1 MANFEYYLDMYTRQ
15 REGRYQQ
22 AMELAYRDLMLE
34 YKNELMAR
42 QALQEQIQLQQE
54 LQSKLKLQFVKAF
67 GKKDGGS
74 LTAYQASQSQLGWE
88 KLSFESA
95 KAISK
100 AYTETPKEINKQYE
114 LDSSTIETIA
124 QTLRRLN
131 KTTMPIKGL
140 ESALEEAG
148 VLNKISSLTEKQRQE
163 FSSNYIP
170 QLVTILNKNEIND
183 YGGLSGAAEK
193 LSVAFGLGP
202 YKSKNVL
209 DKTKRLEIDEAMK
222 TKVNLLQ
229 VPAGLQK
236 TATTAGIT
244 EDQLKA
250 AIASAIPEIS
260 TIPETSTIPVKTDDI
275 PLPTGDLLRARA
287 AEYYAPFASEQFQQK
302 VAAAKEPA
310 PVVEPVKPEVSK
322 QQINQDALAGLPEYA
337 GKMFR
342 AAGAVEKIID
352 LDEETFKP
360 STAQQTAALLIP
372 DIKEGR
378 SNYETAVQQI
388 EKKFDKPEEIE
399 QALAVLGVHMLR
411 EFRKQQQITPKLEDI
426 ASQPSRN
433 KQ

>member
-1 MANFEYYLDMYTRQ
+1 
-15 REGRYQQ
+15 
-22 AMELAYRDLMLE
+22 
-34 YKNELMAR
+34 
-42 QALQEQIQLQQE
+42 
-54 LQSKLKLQFVKAF
+54 
-67 GKKDGGS
+67 
-74 LTAYQASQSQLGWE
+74 
-88 KLSFESA
+88 
-95 KAISK
+95 
-100 AYTETPKEINKQYE
+100 
-114 LDSSTIETIA
+114 
-124 QTLRRLN
+124 
-131 KTTMPIKGL
+131 
-140 ESALEEAG
+140 
-148 VLNKISSLTEKQRQE
+148 
-163 FSSNYIP
+163 
-170 QLVTILNKNEIND
+170 
-183 YGGLSGAAEK
+183 
-193 LSVAFGLGP
+193 
-202 YKSKNVL
+202 KSKNVL
-209 DKTKRLEIDEAMK
+209 DETKRLEIDEAMK